1 MQFAPPWTPPTDIER
16 RLYES
21 TARGDWD
28 GQIGA
33 LAEADLFVGVARAE
47 ADGLVPPAPLAPYRD
62 PVSGKRALPVL
73 TRGALPPWRPDWV
86 FQRTSLAELAQEW
99 PHDKWWLAVNPGL
112 PGGTAVPA
120 TPLDREAWLEVCA
133 ETPRPAGGRLV
144 TSLAGPLHGPL
155 ARGLACGAP
164 LAVAEAVPWNVLGAV
179 HHDYDADRAALRDT
193 WGVTDPT
200 GWRWLTDR
208 LLAGEGPGREAEF
221 ALRAREGMAE
231 HEGRVPDTERW
242 RQSVTHVLLHRAAS
256 REEVRALD
264 DVVVRVAGFE
274 ERLRRDGLL
283 PPDGRACSAVAY
295 DHGCAVAVAR
305 LGLAARYCDPAEAER
320 IVVEA
325 GVRSA
330 AAYPSWQAFS
340 AGFLLGR
347 ALRSGEE
354 EPGRTALLA
363 HRALA
368 ADPGSPWL
376 NITWS

>member
-1 MQFAPPWTPPTDIER
+1 MQFAPWTPPTDIER
-16 RLYES
+16 RLHES

-33 LAEADLFVGVARAE
+33 LAEADLFIGVARAE

-62 PVSGKRALPVL
+62 PVSGRRALPVL

-112 PGGTAVPA
+112 PGGAAVPA

-133 ETPRPAGGRLV
+133 ETPPPTGGRLV

-164 LAVAEAVPWNVLGAV
+164 LAVAEALPWNVLGAV
-179 HHDYDADRAALRDT
+179 HHDYDADRAVLRDS
-193 WGVTDPT
+193 WGVTDPA
-200 GWRWLTDR
+200 GWRRLTDR
-208 LLAGEGPGREAEF
+208 LLAGEGAGREAEF
-221 ALRAREGMAE
+221 ALRAREGLTAQD
-231 HEGRVPDTERW
+231 GRVPATEEW
-242 RQSVTHVLLHRAAS
+242 RRSLTHVLLHRAAS
-256 REEVRALD
+256 PEETRALD
-264 DVVVRVAGFE
+264 DVAVRIDGFE
-274 ERLRRDGLL
+274 EWLRREGLL
-283 PPDGRACSAVAY
+283 PPGGRACSTTAY
-295 DHGCAVAVAR
+295 DHGCVVHAAR

-320 IVVEA
+320 VVVAA
-325 GVRSA
+325 GDRSA
-330 AAYPSWQAFS
+330 RAYASWQAFS

-354 EPGRTALLA
+354 APGRAASLA

-368 ADPGSPWL
+368 TDPGSPWRG
-376 NITWS
+376 ITWS